1 MEWYDKDWN
10 FNKMSCDKAQY
21 YEAED
26 DDGCEELCDYIDC
39 YKGQYCY
46 EYECLNTCG
55 SRECTRSYYN
65 DAWDYFEEDC
75 SVRDEE
81 ASCEMFCT
89 YEDCSDTVD
98 GAQCW
103 IETCDDLCG
112 TYNCSIWIKED
123 GEWYGQYCPEDFSD
137 QSDELP
143 RAQDVI
149 NAAAM
154 TGEMFDDTFVAA
166 LDLFCPNGDCIGV
179 NVTEIQE
186 MDFE

>member
-1 MEWYDKDWN
+1 
-10 FNKMSCDKAQY
+10 MSCDEAQY
-21 YEAED
+21 YEAEG
-26 DDGCEELCDYIDC
+26 DDGCEEFCDYIDC

-65 DAWDYFEEDC
+65 DAWNYFEEDC

-98 GAQCW
+98 GAPCW

-123 GEWYGQYCPEDFSD
+123 GEWYGQYCPEDFND
-137 QSDELP
+137 QSYELP

-186 MDFE
+186 IDFE